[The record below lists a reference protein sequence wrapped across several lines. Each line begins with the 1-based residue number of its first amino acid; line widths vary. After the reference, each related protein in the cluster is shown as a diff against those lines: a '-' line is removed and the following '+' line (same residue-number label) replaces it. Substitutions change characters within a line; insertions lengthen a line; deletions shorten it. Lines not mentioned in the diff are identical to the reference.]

1 VGVGDLARQHRGSGL
16 QAGQSFGGRRGDGND
31 ESGKAPDKGQKN
43 QQISFDSEA
52 VSAWAGKGENIIRKI
67 NFVISAQSTEEKR
80 QSSRRG
86 RIALEVYFRRKQSL
100 FLFPAFFLFP
110 FFIFLFRFFFF
121 LFCHRILLLFLVCF
135 SQACHELTIDY
146 LISDS

>member
-86 RIALEVYFRRKQSL
+86 RIALEVYVRWKKSL
-100 FLFPAFFLFP
+100 FLFSAFFPFFLFLSFFLVIVLFL
-110 FFIFLFRFFFF
+110 FFIF
-121 LFCHRILLLFLVCF
+121 LFCHRILLLF
-135 SQACHELTIDY
+135 
-146 LISDS
+146 